1 MQQRVAAW
9 VCAAFVMMGTGAAA
23 QSPFPLALGGDY
35 ALTDHTG
42 GTRTQADPDGR
53 AQLVFFGY
61 VNCPDICTAAFPMM
75 ADVTQTLEDE
85 GVLITPVMITIAP
98 DIDTPEAMQAP
109 LRKWHDRFVGLTGS
123 EVALAAAYE
132 AFSVEITPL
141 FQDPE
146 YGWIYAHGS
155 FIHLLDAEGEVLTLI
170 PPILDAERATEIVR
184 SYVGATPPEG
194 PAD

>member
-1 MQQRVAAW
+1 
-9 VCAAFVMMGTGAAA
+9 
-23 QSPFPLALGGDY
+23 
-35 ALTDHTG
+35 
-42 GTRTQADPDGR
+42 
-53 AQLVFFGY
+53 
-61 VNCPDICTAAFPMM
+61 
-75 ADVTQTLEDE
+75 
-85 GVLITPVMITIAP
+85 
-98 DIDTPEAMQAP
+98 MQAP